1 MYRVYVQNKDGT
13 PLDPTTRF
21 GWVRRALKSGK
32 AVVKQRKPFV
42 IRLTYQIDNPVTKTY
57 IGGTDPGRT
66 NIGNAVLREEDTCVI
81 YTDHVETRNGD
92 IPKLMENRRGAR
104 SASRRGERLKR
115 KRLAKRHG
123 TLSSKLAAEGGRMIP
138 GCEKRIAVKDI
149 INTEARFSNRKR
161 HSNVSDVVK
170 NCSAWVTPS
179 VKQLVQTHLNQV
191 DNIRKLLPVKSWC
204 LEMNKFAFMRMED
217 GTVRGVDFQNGRMKG
232 YKSVDDYVYALQNGK
247 CACCGKPM
255 DDVHH
260 IIPRSKGGSDG
271 PDNRIGLCDE
281 CHHKVHTG
289 ELDLEKVGMSQKYG
303 ALSVLNQA
311 VPFIYQGLVERFGED
326 NVFICQGYE
335 TSVVREIYDIQK
347 THHNDAAA
355 IISAASG
362 VELSYFSEQHFEVKQ
377 FRRHD
382 REIIKS
388 QRERTYKLNGKTVA
402 KNRKPREEQKGPALS
417 QWFEQ
422 QKELYGLKTANAMLS
437 RLTVVESKRYYN
449 NLNKVLPGAVF
460 LFNGERYVM
469 SGQLSNGTYY
479 RALGQ
484 ESNNFPSGKCKI
496 LTYNK
501 GLTYL

>member
-326 NVFICQGYE
+326 NVFIC
-335 TSVVREIYDIQK
+335 
-347 THHNDAAA
+347 
-355 IISAASG
+355 
-362 VELSYFSEQHFEVKQ
+362 
-377 FRRHD
+377 
-382 REIIKS
+382 
-388 QRERTYKLNGKTVA
+388 
-402 KNRKPREEQKGPALS
+402 
-417 QWFEQ
+417 
-422 QKELYGLKTANAMLS
+422 
-437 RLTVVESKRYYN
+437 
-449 NLNKVLPGAVF
+449 
-460 LFNGERYVM
+460 
-469 SGQLSNGTYY
+469 
-479 RALGQ
+479 
-484 ESNNFPSGKCKI
+484 
-496 LTYNK
+496 
-501 GLTYL
+501 